1 MHDRPSLR
9 VIKASIID
17 RHRSQALRIDRK
29 KTRRCLSAVTPQKP
43 QVPVLLPAYRNR
55 SPAVKPKRLEI
66 LCQTFVQ
73 PRRNA
78 FAVKVCIQNRM
89 DILVHGSRERIGTTR
104 VRGKRDVICV
114 FSSLKITGDAFV
126 TRSVRAL
133 WQERVVRGG
142 IPEYH
147 NTGRLAVIQFQ
158 PWIKLAESPTK
169 RFKPCGRRA
178 KIGFGSIAR
187 DRKIF

>member
-1 MHDRPSLR
+1 M
-9 VIKASIID
+9 
-17 RHRSQALRIDRK
+17 
-29 KTRRCLSAVTPQKP
+29 
-43 QVPVLLPAYRNR
+43 
-55 SPAVKPKRLEI
+55 
-66 LCQTFVQ
+66 
-73 PRRNA
+73 
-78 FAVKVCIQNRM
+78 
-89 DILVHGSRERIGTTR
+89 
-104 VRGKRDVICV
+104 RGKRDVICV

-178 KIGFGSIAR
+178 KIGLGSIAC
-187 DRKIF
+187 DRKIFRMDRNPILSRLGGINIVTKRNKRYRGYYYKNRSLLSLGLDRSIDHK